1 MKNNKYLRYL
11 VVALSVLVA
20 LGILVGV
27 MAIAEKSSYGP
38 VSKEITVAEAQTV
51 LNETL
56 ATLPSSVADCA
67 IYIVERSKVTVTG
80 ISYGEEKDAILSCRY
95 ETIDVLGTVLAHKND
110 FLTMDTTD
118 PATGKAMNA
127 TKIKLKV
134 QEELLALFREAKTLT
149 GEVEIRLYE
158 VNPGEFAVHLADEM
172 VDTIFGGILT
182 AADDVA
188 NTDVV
193 IVDGEEVS
201 IANKTSLK
209 NGVKS
214 CFALINYDD
223 DKPDTSNALGRAW
236 HSFKDDFHRN
246 FVAENRWT
254 YLLTG
259 LGNTLSLTF
268 LSLLIG
274 LVLGFVLAI
283 VRCTHDK
290 TGALKIPN
298 AFARLYLA
306 VIRGT
311 PVMVQLIIIYFVWL
325 LPIGVEAF
333 PSAVLCFGLNSAAYV
348 AEIVRGGIMSVDE
361 GQMEAGRSLGLSY
374 IQTMVHIIIPQAF
387 KAVLPSLANEFITL
401 LKESSVAFTIGVV
414 ELTQGG
420 MKIRSITYSNF
431 MPLLAVALVYLVLV
445 LFLSYLVSI
454 LERRLRQNER

>member
-11 VVALSVLVA
+11 VVALSVLAV

-38 VSKEITVAEAQTV
+38 VSKELTVAEAQSI

-67 IYIVERSKVTVTG
+67 IYIVEQSEVTVTS
-80 ISYGEEKDAILSCRY
+80 ISYGEEKDAILSCTY
-95 ETIDVLGTVLAHKND
+95 KTIDVLGTVLAHKD
-110 FLTMDTTD
+110 EFLTMDTTD

-134 QEELLALFREAKTLT
+134 QEELLALFREAETLT

-172 VDTIFGGILT
+172 VDTIFGGIIT

-188 NTDVV
+188 NTETVE
-193 IVDGEEVS
+193 VDGEVIS

-246 FVAENRWT
+246 FIAEDRWT

-268 LSLLIG
+268 LSLMIG

-298 AFARLYLA
+298 AIARLYLT

-325 LPIGVEAF
+325 LPIGVDAF

-361 GQMEAGRSLGLSY
+361 GQMEAGRSLGLNY

>member
-11 VVALSVLVA
+11 VVALSVLAA
-20 LGILVGV
+20 LGILIGV
-27 MAIAEKSSYGP
+27 MAIAEKSAYGP
-38 VSKEITVAEAQTV
+38 VSKELTVAEAQAI
-51 LNETL
+51 LDETL
-56 ATLPSSVADCA
+56 AKLPSSVADCA
-67 IYIVERSKVTVTG
+67 IYIVGESEVTVTS
-80 ISYGEEKDAILSCRY
+80 ISYGEEKDAILSCTY
-95 ETIDVLGTVLAHKND
+95 KTIDVLGTVLAHKNE

-134 QEELLALFREAKTLT
+134 QEELLALFREAETLT

-158 VNPGEFAVHLADEM
+158 VNPGEFSVHLADEM
-172 VDTIFGGILT
+172 VDTIFGGIIT
-182 AADDVA
+182 ASEDVA
-188 NTDVV
+188 NTDTVE
-193 IVDGEEVS
+193 IDGETVS

-209 NGVKS
+209 SGVKS

-246 FVAENRWT
+246 FVAEDRWT

-274 LVLGFVLAI
+274 LVLGFILAI
-283 VRCTHDK
+283 IRCTHDK

-298 AFARLYLA
+298 AIARLYLT

-325 LPIGVEAF
+325 LPIGVDAF

-445 LFLSYLVSI
+445 LFLSYLVSL